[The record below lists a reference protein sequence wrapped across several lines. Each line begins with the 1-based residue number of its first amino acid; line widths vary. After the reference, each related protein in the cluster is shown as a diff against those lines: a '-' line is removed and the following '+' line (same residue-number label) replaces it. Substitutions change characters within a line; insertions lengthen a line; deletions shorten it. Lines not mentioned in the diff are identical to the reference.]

1 MSFPAFFA
9 NAPTISLRDP
19 LARFLGASDDGVIT
33 YSYTDAVKLA
43 GHSCPTV
50 AGAYLMI
57 RKGLASLYGS
67 ELPERG
73 AIEVLL
79 RDSRD
84 QGVTG
89 VIASVATLVTGA
101 AAETGFAGIGAQGR
115 FARRGLLRFDAPI
128 AGILA
133 LRRCDTGESVEL
145 DLNPAV
151 VPSDPAMGPLF
162 AKAASGRADEAERLR
177 FGELWQDRVAR
188 MLLENADNDQMV
200 LLLQTARSEP
210 IDTIDEASEE
220 SFPAS
225 DPPGWIWERP
235 EKSPR
240 AKTGAES

>member
-1 MSFPAFFA
+1 MNFPAFFA
-9 NAPTISLRDP
+9 AAPAISLRDP
-19 LARFLGASDDGVIT
+19 LAQFLGATADGVIT
-33 YSYTDAVKLA
+33 YGYADAVKLA

-57 RKGLASLYGS
+57 RKGLGALYDG

-79 RDSRD
+79 RDARD
-84 QGVTG
+84 KGVTG
-89 VIASVATLVTGA
+89 VIASVATLITGA
-101 AAETGFAGIGAQGR
+101 AAETGFAGIGARGR

-128 AGILA
+128 AGIMV
-133 LRRCDTGESVEL
+133 LRRCDTGGSVEL

-162 AKAASGRADEAERLR
+162 SKAASGMADEGEQAR
-177 FGELWQDRVAR
+177 FGDFWQNRVAR
-188 MLLENADNDQMV
+188 MLLENADNDRLV
-200 LLLQTARSEP
+200 LLLRTGRSEP
-210 IDTIDEASEE
+210 LDTIDEASDE

-235 EKSPR
+235 DKRVDANIE
-240 AKTGAES
+240 TES